1 MIRIK
6 IITKDGCVWS
16 SRMRSYL
23 DKNNLE
29 YLEYKESSPL
39 TLEKIKNLDVSLNNL
54 PRNVYTFPAVFLDN
68 IYIGGYS
75 QSRYIIRKRGLIDN
89 ES

>member
-6 IITKDGCVWS
+6 IITKDGCTWS

-23 DKNNLE
+23 DSNNIE
-29 YLEYKESSPL
+29 YLEYKSFSPL
-39 TLEKIKNLDVSLNNL
+39 TLEKIKDLDVSLTNL

-68 IYIGGYS
+68 VYIGGFS
-75 QSRYIIRKRGLIDN
+75 QSRYLIEKGGLTN
-89 ES
+89 NGS